1 VAENKIEQE
10 IKDYWNK
17 QPCNVK
23 HGTSEVGS
31 RKFFNEVTAKRY
43 KAEPHNLDFP
53 QFHQYRGKR
62 VLEIGCGI
70 GTDAQQFAQ
79 NGANYVGIDL
89 SDESLA
95 LSKQRFEVFD
105 LHGEF
110 HNVDMTDTDA
120 LAKLGTFDLVYS
132 YGVIHHFPN
141 IEKII
146 DNAHGLLN
154 TNGEFKFMVYAK
166 NSWKYA
172 MIRKGL
178 DQFEAQSDCPYA
190 DAYTSEEIT
199 ELLGEKFHV
208 ERLRQAHCFM
218 YNIDKYK
225 QGQFELEPWFEA
237 MPELMRE
244 AVREYLGWHLLIKAR
259 KLNAKT

>member
-1 VAENKIEQE
+1 MSIEQE
-10 IKDYWNK
+10 IKDYWNR

-23 HGTSEVGS
+23 HGTSEVGT
-31 RKFFNEVTAKRY
+31 REFFEEVTAKRF

-53 QFHQYRGKR
+53 QFHQWRGKR

-70 GTDAQQFAQ
+70 GTDAEQFAK
-79 NGANYVGIDL
+79 NGAHYVGIDL
-89 SDESLA
+89 SNESLE
-95 LSKQRFEVFD
+95 LSKQRFRVFE
-105 LHGEF
+105 LEGEF
-110 HNVDMTDTDA
+110 HNIDMTDLEA
-120 LAKLGTFDLVYS
+120 LEKLGKFDLVYS

-146 DNAHGLLN
+146 DNVHHILN

-190 DAYTSEEIT
+190 EAFTSDEIHS
-199 ELLGEKFHV
+199 LLDGRFEIL
-208 ERLRQAHCFM
+208 RLRQAHCFM
-218 YNIDKYK
+218 YNVDKYK
-225 QGQFELEPWFEA
+225 QGIFELEPWFEA

-244 AVREYLGWHLLIKAR
+244 AVREYLGWHLLVKAR
-259 KLNAKT
+259 KV

>member
-1 VAENKIEQE
+1 MSNLEQE
-10 IKDYWNK
+10 IKDYWNN
-17 QPCNVK
+17 QPCNVR
-23 HGTSEVGS
+23 HGTSEVGT
-31 RKFFNEVTAKRY
+31 REFFNEVTAKRFR
-43 KAEPHNLDFP
+43 AEPHNLDFP

-79 NGANYVGIDL
+79 NGAHYVGIDL
-89 SDESLA
+89 SNESLS
-95 LSKQRFEVFD
+95 LSKQRFKVFE
-105 LHGEF
+105 LEGEF
-110 HNVDMTDTDA
+110 HNIDMTDLTA
-120 LAKLGTFDLVYS
+120 LEQLGKFDLVYS

-146 DNAHGLLN
+146 ANVHSILN

-178 DQFEAQSDCPYA
+178 DQFEAQSNCPYA
-190 DAYTSEEIT
+190 EAYTSEEI
-199 ELLGEKFHV
+199 EQLLGKKFTI

-225 QGQFELEPWFEA
+225 EGKFELEPWFEA

-244 AVREYLGWHLLIKAR
+244 AVKEYLGWHLLVKAR
-259 KLNAKT
+259 KIQ

>member
-1 VAENKIEQE
+1 MSIEQE
-10 IKDYWNK
+10 IKDYWNR

-23 HGTSEVGS
+23 HGTSEVGT
-31 RKFFNEVTAKRY
+31 REFFEEVTAKRF

-53 QFHQYRGKR
+53 QFHQWRGKR

-70 GTDAQQFAQ
+70 GTDAEQFAK
-79 NGANYVGIDL
+79 NGAHYVGIDL
-89 SDESLA
+89 SNESLE
-95 LSKQRFEVFD
+95 LSKQRFRVFE
-105 LHGEF
+105 LEGEF
-110 HNVDMTDTDA
+110 HNIDMTDLEA
-120 LAKLGTFDLVYS
+120 LEKLGKFDLVYS

-141 IEKII
+141 IERIV
-146 DNAHGLLN
+146 DNVHDILN

-190 DAYTSEEIT
+190 EAFTGEEIHQ
-199 ELLGEKFHV
+199 LLGKKFTV

-218 YNIDKYK
+218 YNVEKYK
-225 QGQFELEPWFEA
+225 QGKFELEPWFEA

-244 AVREYLGWHLLIKAR
+244 AVKEYLGWHLLVKAR
-259 KLNAKT
+259 KV

>member
-1 VAENKIEQE
+1 MSNLEQE
-10 IKDYWNK
+10 IKDYWNN

-23 HGTSEVGS
+23 HGTSEVGT
-31 RKFFNEVTAKRY
+31 REFFNEVTAKRFR
-43 KAEPHNLDFP
+43 AEPHNLDFP

-79 NGANYVGIDL
+79 NGAHYVGIDL
-89 SDESLA
+89 SDESLTLA
-95 LSKQRFEVFD
+95 KQRFEVFD
-105 LHGEF
+105 LKGDF
-110 HNVDMTDTDA
+110 YNIDMTN
-120 LAKLGTFDLVYS
+120 LNELKKLGTFDLVYS

-146 DNAHGLLN
+146 TNVHTVLN
-154 TNGEFKFMVYAK
+154 TGGEFKFMVYAK

-178 DQFEAQSDCPYA
+178 DQFEAQSNCPYA
-190 DAYTSEEIT
+190 EAYTSDEI
-199 ELLGEKFHV
+199 EQLLGKKFTI

-218 YNIDKYK
+218 YNIEKYK

-237 MPELMRE
+237 MPELMRD
-244 AVREYLGWHLLIKAR
+244 AVKEYLGWHLLVKAIK
-259 KLNAKT
+259 L

>member
-1 VAENKIEQE
+1 MAGNNIEQE
-10 IKDYWNK
+10 IKDYWNS

-23 HGTSEVGS
+23 HSTSTIGTRE
-31 RKFFNEVTAKRY
+31 FFNEVTAKRY

-53 QFHQYRGKR
+53 QFHSWRGKR

-79 NGANYVGIDL
+79 NGAHYVGIDL

-95 LSKQRFEVFD
+95 LSKQRFEVFG
-105 LHGEF
+105 LEGEF
-110 HNVDMTDTDA
+110 HNIDMTDSNA
-120 LAKLGTFDLVYS
+120 LVKLGKFDLVYS

-141 IEKII
+141 IEQII
-146 DNAHGLLN
+146 DNVHQVLN

-178 DQFEAQSDCPYA
+178 DQFEALSGCPYA
-190 DAYTSEEIT
+190 EAYTNEEIYD
-199 ELLGEKFHV
+199 LLNGKFKV

-218 YNIDKYK
+218 YNVDMYK
-225 QGQFELEPWFEA
+225 NNKFELEPWFEA

>member
-1 VAENKIEQE
+1 MAENKIEQE

-23 HGTSEVGS
+23 HGTSEVGT
-31 RKFFNEVTAKRY
+31 KEFFNEVTAKRY

-70 GTDAQQFAQ
+70 GTDAEQFAR

-105 LHGEF
+105 LQGEF

-146 DNAHGLLN
+146 DNVYGLLN

-237 MPELMRE
+237 MPALMRE

>member
-1 VAENKIEQE
+1 MSLEQE
-10 IKDYWNK
+10 IKDYWNR

-23 HGTSEVGS
+23 HGTSPVGT
-31 RKFFNEVTAKRY
+31 RKFFEEVTAKRY
-43 KAEPHNLDFP
+43 RAEPHNLDFP
-53 QFHQYRGKR
+53 KFHEWRGKR

-79 NGANYVGIDL
+79 HGAHYVGIDL

-95 LSKQRFEVFD
+95 LAKKRFEVFE
-105 LHGEF
+105 LEGEF
-110 HNVDMTDTDA
+110 YNIDMSDLDA
-120 LAKLGTFDLVYS
+120 LKKLGKFDLVYS

-146 DNAHGLLN
+146 DNVHSILN
-154 TNGEFKFMVYAK
+154 TGGEFKFMVYAK

-178 DQFEAQSDCPYA
+178 DQFEAQPNCPYA
-190 DAYTSEEIT
+190 EAFTGEEV
-199 ELLGEKFHV
+199 EQLLGNKFKI

-218 YNIDKYK
+218 YNIEKYK
-225 QGQFELEPWFEA
+225 QGLFEFEPWFEQ
-237 MPELMRE
+237 MSELMRE
-244 AVREYLGWHLLIKAR
+244 AIKEYLGWHLLVKAR
-259 KLNAKT
+259 KL

>member
-1 VAENKIEQE
+1 MSNLEQE
-10 IKDYWNK
+10 IKDYWNN

-23 HGTSEVGS
+23 HGTSEVGT
-31 RKFFNEVTAKRY
+31 REFFNEVTAKRFR
-43 KAEPHNLDFP
+43 AEPHNLDFP

-79 NGANYVGIDL
+79 NGAHYVGIDL
-89 SDESLA
+89 SDESLTLA
-95 LSKQRFEVFD
+95 KQRFEVFD
-105 LHGEF
+105 LKGDF
-110 HNVDMTDTDA
+110 YNIDMTN
-120 LAKLGTFDLVYS
+120 LNELKKLGTFDLVYL

-146 DNAHGLLN
+146 TNVHTVLN
-154 TNGEFKFMVYAK
+154 TGGEFKFMVYAK

-178 DQFEAQSDCPYA
+178 DQFEAQSNCPYA
-190 DAYTSEEIT
+190 EAYTSEEI
-199 ELLGEKFHV
+199 EQLLGKKFTI

-225 QGQFELEPWFEA
+225 EGKFELEPWFEA

-244 AVREYLGWHLLIKAR
+244 AVKEYLGWHLLVKAR
-259 KLNAKT
+259 KTL